1 MRASHPSRLRSDIGS
16 SVLGADQICQSPK
29 TPKLNEVKDQRIA
42 PKCQMSKHQYQ
53 IALRRESTYP
63 IVFFGPFCSFD
74 IWILAFDIDDWV
86 VNTGLCEIRF
96 RNGVRLVFI

>member
-1 MRASHPSRLRSDIGS
+1 M
-16 SVLGADQICQSPK
+16 LGAEQICQSHK

-74 IWILAFDIDDWV
+74 IWILAFDIDDRV